1 MITNT
6 KRYIAVATLSLNDNI
21 KLLKHLRLGFKRK
34 IYWDN
39 YRSKITTHHNNNNFF
54 KRLIQHLVLLP
65 LVEIKVFNVLIDKK
79 NFF

>member
-34 IYWDN
+34 ISWDN

-54 KRLIQHLVLLP
+54 K
-65 LVEIKVFNVLIDKK
+65 
-79 NFF
+79 